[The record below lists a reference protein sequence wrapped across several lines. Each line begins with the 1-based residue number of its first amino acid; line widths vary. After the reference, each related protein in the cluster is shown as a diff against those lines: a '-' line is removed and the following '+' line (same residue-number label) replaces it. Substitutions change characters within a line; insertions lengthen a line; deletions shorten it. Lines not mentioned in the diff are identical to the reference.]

1 MHEPPHTEPEV
12 DLELLAALLDGR
24 LRGAERARALRLLRE
39 SDAAREVF
47 ADAIRVTNDPS
58 VHTVLPLVSA
68 PRHRRVRRWAVVV
81 PLAAAAVLTIAVLP
95 TMRSQ
100 SETALLLATNELV
113 APVTDH
119 PDAAARLGTGWE
131 QHTWSVLRGGPSPQA
146 DSALSFRLGVRTV
159 DLRVALE
166 LGDLALA
173 DRLAGEMLGWLESVD
188 FVETASSDYRAF
200 RSRLRDSSDA
210 TVLLG
215 EATRLE
221 AKLGELL
228 HPFWFGFGQ
237 WCGAGELASQV
248 GSGTFLESSLTTQVL
263 NEALQSGRFADQDA
277 RALRELD
284 ALRSD
289 TSATRDARMRDLFQA
304 LVGRHGG

>member
-1 MHEPPHTEPEV
+1 MHEPHIEPEL

-24 LRGAERARALRLLRE
+24 LHGAERERALRLLAE

-47 ADAIRVTNDPS
+47 ADALKVTNDPS
-58 VHTVLPLVSA
+58 VHTVLPLVPA
-68 PRHRRVRRWAVVV
+68 PRQRRLRPWRVAVPV
-81 PLAAAAVLTIAVLP
+81 AAAAVLTIALLP

-100 SETALLLATNELV
+100 SDAPLLLATSELA

-119 PDAAARLGTGWE
+119 PEAAARLGTGWE
-131 QHTWSVLRGGPSPQA
+131 QRTWSVLRGGPSPQA
-146 DSALSFRLGVRTV
+146 DSALSFRLGVRSV

-166 LGDLALA
+166 LSDLALA
-173 DRLAGEMLGWLESVD
+173 DRLMGEMLGWLESVD
-188 FVETASSDYRAF
+188 FAETASSEYRAF
-200 RSRLRDSSDA
+200 RSRLRDGA
-210 TVLLG
+210 GETELLG

-248 GSGTFLESSLTTQVL
+248 GIGAFLESSLTTRVL
-263 NEALQSGRFADQDA
+263 NEALESDRFAEQDA
-277 RALRELD
+277 RALHELD

-289 TSATRDARMRDLFQA
+289 TTAMRDARMRELFTT